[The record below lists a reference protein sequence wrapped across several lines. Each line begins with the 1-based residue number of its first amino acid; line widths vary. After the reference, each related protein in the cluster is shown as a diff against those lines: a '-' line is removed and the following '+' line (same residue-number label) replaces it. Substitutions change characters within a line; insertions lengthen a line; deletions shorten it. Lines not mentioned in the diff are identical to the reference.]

1 MRFLLPI
8 AFLTLLSLISAKPV
22 NANDKQRPDPGSE
35 VILLIASTVGLS
47 RDELNRS
54 FNVISDFQSRK
65 FALSELDSL
74 SDEDVLAKVNFEAEP
89 YVNLNSEHLML
100 IAKRYE
106 IETDML
112 AARAD
117 VDVDKFREF
126 YRTFDSTL
134 TLALRLNRYVSA
146 KQKSVSKANYSN
158 HASVSYFG
166 DDDFDGPLIACKLS
180 CDAVKDQIW
189 EDLSVQLTLVGD
201 IQGSAKQKGSYPE
214 ATVARIVDHESGKF
228 IEVRKQSSSLPWVSF
243 TGGSN
248 CCEQEV
254 FEK

>member
-8 AFLTLLSLISAKPV
+8 AFLTLLSLLNAKPV
-22 NANDKQRPDPGSE
+22 NANDKQRPDLGAE

-54 FNVISDFQSRK
+54 FSVISDFQSRK
-65 FALSELDSL
+65 FALSELESL
-74 SDEDVLAKVNFEAEP
+74 SDEEVLAKVNLEAEP
-89 YVNLNSEHLML
+89 YANIETEHLML

-106 IETDML
+106 IETELL

-117 VDVDKFREF
+117 VDAEKFRQF

-146 KQKSVSKANYSN
+146 KQNSVSKTNYSN
-158 HASVSYFG
+158 HASGSYFA
-166 DDDFDGPLIACKLS
+166 DVDFDGPIIDCRLS
-180 CDAVKDQIW
+180 CDAVKDQVW

-201 IQGSAKQKGSYPE
+201 IQDSAKQKGSYSE
-214 ATVARIVDHESGKF
+214 GTVARIVDHESGNF
-228 IEVRKQSSSLPWVSF
+228 IEVRKQPYSLPWVPVN
-243 TGGSN
+243 GG
-248 CCEQEV
+248 
-254 FEK
+254 

>member
-1 MRFLLPI
+1 MRFFLPI
-8 AFLTLLSLISAKPV
+8 AFLTLLSLLSAKPV
-22 NANDKQRPDPGSE
+22 NANDKQKPDPGAE
-35 VILLIASTVGLS
+35 VILLVASTVGLS

-74 SDEDVLAKVNFEAEP
+74 SDEDVLAKINFEAEP
-89 YVNLNSEHLML
+89 YASLESEQLIL

-106 IETDML
+106 IETELL

-117 VDVDKFREF
+117 VDVEKFRQF

-146 KQKSVSKANYSN
+146 KQHAVSKASYSS
-158 HASVSYFG
+158 HASVSYF
-166 DDDFDGPLIACKLS
+166 DDANFDGPLVSCQLS
-180 CDAVKDQIW
+180 CDAVNHQIW

-201 IQGSAKQKGSYPE
+201 MQGSAKQEGSYPE
-214 ATVARIVDHESGKF
+214 GTVARIVDHESGKF
-228 IEVRKQSSSLPWVSF
+228 IEVRKQSSSLPWVPF
-243 TGGSN
+243 NGG
-248 CCEQEV
+248 
-254 FEK
+254 